1 MASNRKTFALTYASP
16 SFHAKAQSVLTG
28 TPRFKKTQSTF
39 YPKLNDNNGYCNTQ
53 SNYIINSCLTNST
66 IKSQNTPRHA
76 RTIDYDKFFF
86 RDRIPAH
93 KKRMIS
99 IDNRLNLMY
108 SDNVEQF
115 KKNLRKKDPEK
126 AFLNEKAVENVKGQI
141 SQCKKEIFFIKKVV
155 DFTYP
160 KIVMAKNKREKLK
173 RMKIKPICIYD
184 FKQADENVKQ
194 QEKNKLMFIYQSFDI
209 KKIHF

>member
-1 MASNRKTFALTYASP
+1 MASSRKTFALTYASP

-28 TPRFKKTQSTF
+28 TPRMKKTQFTF
-39 YPKLNDNNGYCNTQ
+39 YPKINDNNGYCNTQ
-53 SNYIINSCLTNST
+53 NNCIINNCLTNSST
-66 IKSQNTPRHA
+66 KSQNTPCHA
-76 RTIDYDKFFF
+76 HTLDYDKFFF
-86 RDRIPAH
+86 RNRIPPH

-160 KIVMAKNKREKLK
+160 KVVMAKNKREKLK
-173 RMKIKPICIYD
+173 RMKIKPICVFD
-184 FKQADENVKQ
+184 FKQADEYAKQ
-194 QEKNKLMFIYQSFDI
+194 QEKNKLMFIYKSFDI

>member
-16 SFHAKAQSVLTG
+16 SFHAKTQSVLTG
-28 TPRFKKTQSTF
+28 TPRIKKTQSTL
-39 YPKLNDNNGYCNTQ
+39 YPKISDNNGYCNTQ
-53 SNYIINSCLTNST
+53 NNYIIHNCLTNSST
-66 IKSQNTPRHA
+66 KSQSTPRHA
-76 RTIDYDKFFF
+76 HTLDYDKFFF
-86 RDRIPAH
+86 RSRIPPH
-93 KKRMIS
+93 KKRIFS

-126 AFLNEKAVENVKGQI
+126 AFLNEKAVESIKGQI

-173 RMKIKPICIYD
+173 RMKIKPVCVLD
-184 FKQADENVKQ
+184 FKQADENAKQ
-194 QEKNKLMFIYQSFDI
+194 QEKNKFMFICKSFDI